1 MPQIDK
7 LDPYTVRRQSNV
19 TRLTGLVR
27 AVPGLRP
34 LRAEPSDAD
43 RPAYYKLGFQF
54 DEAAFGLS
62 RQRFVAALQAEGIAF
77 DEGFRALHAGRS
89 PSRFRRGGDLAEA
102 DRAHRGAVVLHHP
115 ILLGSEA
122 DVSDV
127 AAAVR
132 KIYANVRPLTAL

>member
-1 MPQIDK
+1 MKGAYGTLSPPSACSTTNRK
-7 LDPYTVRRQSNV
+7 AS
-19 TRLTGLVR
+19 
-27 AVPGLRP
+27 APG
-34 LRAEPSDAD
+34 ASSDAD

-89 PSRFRRGGDLAEA
+89 PSRFRRAGDLAEA

-115 ILLGSEA
+115 TLLGSEA
-122 DVSDV
+122 DVSEV
-127 AAAVR
+127 ATAVR
-132 KIYANVRPLTAL
+132 KIYANVRHLAAL